1 VWRFLRP
8 PRLATARFIVTAFL
22 LWRGALFA
30 VDFAVVHTVA
40 ERQPNPD
47 KDYSA
52 FPRSPFWD
60 SFARWD
66 SGWYDR
72 IARRGYYHEGNQSN
86 VAFFPA
92 YPYLSRWLG
101 RVVGGRWVA
110 GLLISNLALLLGL
123 FFLHGIARR
132 YLDEDGARRTVLF
145 ALVFP
150 GSWFFSAFYTEG
162 LFFLSVA
169 GAFYF
174 YERDRLLPAGLF
186 GCLAALTR
194 STGLLLLPALLLGAL
209 HRRGWRLRDLTPRL
223 LYLLLIPAGLGV
235 FMWVLA
241 HQVGDPWA
249 WASGQAG
256 WGRGTSFPLLTL
268 FEEAKKVDWS
278 FPWSTYSTPL
288 FLVLDLVTTL
298 GLFAVV
304 AASLRRLDSA
314 HAIFALLCILVPLA
328 SGRALSMLRFAAC
341 IPPLFLVLAMAAKR
355 PLVDR
360 FLTYAF
366 ALFLALET
374 VYFSRWY
381 WAG

>member
-1 VWRFLRP
+1 VGCLFTSPRF
-8 PRLATARFIVTAFL
+8 ATARFIVAAFL

-30 VDFAVVHTVA
+30 VDFAVVHTLP
-40 ERQPNPD
+40 ERQPNSN

-72 IARRGYYHEGNQSN
+72 IARRGYYREGGQSN

-101 RVVGGRWVA
+101 QVVGGHWVA
-110 GLLISNLALLLGL
+110 GLLISNLGLLLGL

-132 YLDEDGARRTVLF
+132 YLDEDGARRAVLF

-150 GSWFFSAFYTEG
+150 GSWFFSTFYTEG
-162 LFFLSVA
+162 LFFFSVA
-169 GAFYF
+169 GTFYF
-174 YERDRLLPAGLF
+174 YERDRLLPTGLF
-186 GCLAALTR
+186 GFLAALTR
-194 STGLLLLPALLLGAL
+194 STGLLLFPALLLGAL

-223 LYLLLIPAGLGV
+223 LHLLWIPAGLGV
-235 FMWVLA
+235 FMWILA

-249 WASGQAG
+249 WVSAQAG
-256 WGRGTSFPLLTL
+256 WGRGLSFPLTTL
-268 FEEAKKVDWS
+268 FEEAMRVDWS
-278 FPWSTYSTPL
+278 FRWSTFSTPL
-288 FLVLDLVTTL
+288 FLVLDLATTL

-314 HAIFALLCILVPLA
+314 HTVFALLCILVPLA
-328 SGRALSMLRFAAC
+328 SGKVLSMLRFASC
-341 IPPLFLVLAMAAKR
+341 VLPLFLVLAVAARR

-360 FLTYAF
+360 FVTYAF
-366 ALFLALET
+366 ALFLALEA
-374 VYFSRWY
+374 VLFSRWY